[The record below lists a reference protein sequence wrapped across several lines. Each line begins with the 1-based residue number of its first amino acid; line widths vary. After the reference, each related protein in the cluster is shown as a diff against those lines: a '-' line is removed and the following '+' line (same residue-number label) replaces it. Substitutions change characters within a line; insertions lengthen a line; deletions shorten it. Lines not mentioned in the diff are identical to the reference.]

1 MLVRCRINALCHC
14 TLFVSGVSM
23 YGNLGPLRKDLREVT
38 GAQFG
43 DGLLLSSKL
52 IISYPATKKLHPI
65 PRNAKRS
72 YIAARKDTHYDS
84 DVSYSPA

>member
-1 MLVRCRINALCHC
+1 ML
-14 TLFVSGVSM
+14 SS
-23 YGNLGPLRKDLREVT
+23 
-38 GAQFG
+38 
-43 DGLLLSSKL
+43 DGLLLSTKL

-84 DVSYSPA
+84 DVSYSPASVITHTDTHTRNARIRCVSRHGF